1 MKGLLK
7 NNFYAVS
14 ANVKVF
20 SFFMILL
27 GVFVAAVISQPL
39 LIGYVLLGM
48 VGFSVNAISS
58 IKKEFVSKWGKYK
71 LMLPVRRA
79 DIVKSYFV
87 SQLLWLLVGILFA
100 GAGVGLSWLL
110 HGCPFD
116 SGIDSLSIFALG
128 IGVSLLTGAF
138 FFPLFYLGGEERS
151 EVFLVI
157 SLLSAVGV
165 SFGIVSAVN
174 YYCAPGITTILLGAA
189 ALIVCSAAVFLFSYP
204 LTVKI
209 YSGKEYWY

>member
-7 NNFYAVS
+7 NNFFAVY

-20 SFFMILL
+20 SIFMFLL
-27 GVFVAAVISQPL
+27 GIFVVAVISQSL

-71 LMLPVRRA
+71 LTLPIKRA

-87 SQLLWLLVGILFA
+87 SQLIWLFVGTLFA
-100 GAGVGLSWLL
+100 GIGVSLSWLF

-116 SGIDSLSIFALG
+116 NSIDSISLFAFGISI
-128 IGVSLLTGAF
+128 SLFVGAF

-157 SLLSAVGV
+157 SLLCAVGIAL
-165 SFGIVSAVN
+165 GITSVLN
-174 YYCAPGITTILLGAA
+174 FYLDPGLTTILLGAA
-189 ALIVCSAAVFLFSYP
+189 VLIVCSLLAFILSYP
-204 LTVKI
+204 LTVSI
-209 YSGKEYWY
+209 YNKKEY

>member
-7 NNFYAVS
+7 NNFFAVY

-20 SFFMILL
+20 SIFMFLL
-27 GVFVAAVISQPL
+27 GIFVVAVISQPL

-71 LMLPVRRA
+71 LTLPVKRA
-79 DIVKSYFV
+79 DIIKSYFV
-87 SQLLWLLVGILFA
+87 SQLIWLLVGTLFA
-100 GAGVGLSWLL
+100 GIVVSLSWLF

-116 SGIDSLSIFALG
+116 SSIDSISILVLG
-128 IGVSLLTGAF
+128 ISISLFAGAF
-138 FFPLFYLGGEERS
+138 YFPLFYLGGEERS

-157 SLLSAVGV
+157 SLLCAA
-165 SFGIVSAVN
+165 GIVLGITSVIN
-174 YYCAPGITTILLGAA
+174 FYLDPGLTTILLGAA
-189 ALIVCSAAVFLFSYP
+189 VLIVCSLLAFILSYP
-204 LTVKI
+204 LTVSI
-209 YSGKEYWY
+209 YNKKEY

>member
-7 NNFYAVS
+7 NNFFAVY

-20 SFFMILL
+20 SIFMFLL
-27 GVFVAAVISQPL
+27 GIFVVAVISQPL

-48 VGFSVNAISS
+48 VGFSVNAISI
-58 IKKEFVSKWGKYK
+58 IKKEFASKWGKYK
-71 LMLPVRRA
+71 LTLPIKRV

-87 SQLLWLLVGILFA
+87 SQLIWLIVGTLFA
-100 GAGVGLSWLL
+100 GIVVSLSWVF

-116 SGIDSLSIFALG
+116 FRIDIITILALG
-128 IGVSLLTGAF
+128 ISISLFVGAF

-157 SLLSAVGV
+157 SLLCAVGIV
-165 SFGIVSAVN
+165 LGITSVIN
-174 YYCAPGITTILLGAA
+174 FYLDPGLTTILLGATV
-189 ALIVCSAAVFLFSYP
+189 LIVCSLLAFILSYP
-204 LTVKI
+204 LTVNI
-209 YSGKEYWY
+209 YSKKEY

>member
-7 NNFYAVS
+7 NNFFAVY

-20 SFFMILL
+20 SIFMFLL
-27 GVFVAAVISQPL
+27 GIFVVAVISQPL

-71 LMLPVRRA
+71 LTLPVKRA
-79 DIVKSYFV
+79 DIIKSYFV
-87 SQLLWLLVGILFA
+87 SQLIWLLVGTLFA
-100 GAGVGLSWLL
+100 GIGVSLSWLF

-116 SGIDSLSIFALG
+116 SSIDSISILALG
-128 IGVSLLTGAF
+128 ISISLFAGAF
-138 FFPLFYLGGEERS
+138 YFPLFYLGSEERS

-157 SLLSAVGV
+157 SLLCAA
-165 SFGIVSAVN
+165 GIVL
-174 YYCAPGITTILLGAA
+174 GITSIINFYLDPGLSTILLGAA
-189 ALIVCSAAVFLFSYP
+189 VLIVCSLLAFILSYP
-204 LTVKI
+204 LTVSI
-209 YSGKEYWY
+209 YNKKEY